1 MVPDVV
7 SPRTKRCF
15 IHKPNYHIKK
25 VYFSPK
31 KTPIQKMIID
41 LQQNL
46 IIVPFTH
53 KVKMLYVLAN
63 VAIRVSITAI
73 LQLKL

>member
-1 MVPDVV
+1 MLYRPEPRDV
-7 SPRTKRCF
+7 SFINQIITLRKYISAPKRRQS
-15 IHKPNYHIKK
+15 K
-25 VYFSPK
+25 
-31 KTPIQKMIID
+31 KMIID

-73 LQLKL
+73 LQLKLSK